1 MARDLSRLGR
11 DIQDLVSKA
20 ARQAA
25 VNIMN
30 DLAEAGPVWSGKFQD
45 SWVATP
51 ARGGGGGGGSY
62 PYSLNDVPEIKLSL
76 AQARSALLPGGKTYT
91 IENTQP
97 YAAYALDLEEGVF
110 RGVGFAG
117 RPEGRIVDQGKRQ
130 VDAEG
135 KGIRGDVKTGSEGK
149 SISTA
154 PKDWYTTYINGGEME
169 KALELGVRT
178 AFR

>member
-1 MARDLSRLGR
+1 MERDVSRLGR

-51 ARGGGGGGGSY
+51 ATGAGGGSGSY
-62 PYSLNDVPEIKLSL
+62 PYSLNNVPEIKLSL

-91 IENTQP
+91 IENTRP

-110 RGVGFAG
+110 RQIGL
-117 RPEGRIVDQGKRQ
+117 PEGRIVAQGTRNNGN
-130 VDAEG
+130 VP
-135 KGIRGDVKTGSEGK
+135 GIRGDVQTDADGTA
-149 SISTA
+149 ISTA
-154 PKDWYTTYINGGEME
+154 PKDWYTTYINGGEMQ

>member
-1 MARDLSRLGR
+1 MARDVSRLGR
-11 DIQDLVSKA
+11 DIQDLVSKV
-20 ARQAA
+20 AREAA

-45 SWVATP
+45 SWVALP
-51 ARGGGGGGGSY
+51 EGNSVGSGGRY

-110 RGVGFAG
+110 RQIGF
-117 RPEGRIVDQGKRQ
+117 PEGKIVAQGTRNN
-130 VDAEG
+130 G
-135 KGIRGDVKTGSEGK
+135 KVPGIRGDVQTDADGTA
-149 SISTA
+149 ISTA
-154 PKDWYTTYINGGEME
+154 PKDWYTTYINGGGMQ

>member
-1 MARDLSRLGR
+1 MARDPNRLGR

-110 RGVGFAG
+110 RGIGFAG
-117 RPEGRIVDQGKRQ
+117 RPEGRIVAQGTRNGGN
-130 VDAEG
+130 VP
-135 KGIRGDVKTGSEGK
+135 GIRGDVSTDAEGEA
-149 SISTA
+149 ISTA

>member
-110 RGVGFAG
+110 RRIG
-117 RPEGRIVDQGKRQ
+117 RPEGRIVAQGTRNGGN
-130 VDAEG
+130 VP
-135 KGIRGDVKTGSEGK
+135 GIRGDVSTDAEGEA
-149 SISTA
+149 ISTA
-154 PKDWYTTYINGGEME
+154 PKDWYTTYINGGEMQ